1 MAKIKMTKRSIGR
14 TERRSKKTQNSV
26 KLSPALRK
34 KVERVFKAA
43 RSRPYLP
50 PDTKVVKKGSYLGR
64 NYVVLDTRDPHKTYL
79 GVILETKDHPGWFA
93 NGWDRSSVLTYLFA
107 YLDKTPNPA
116 NQQNLLI
123 GALAAFAG
131 YKFTKTKG

>member
-1 MAKIKMTKRSIGR
+1 MAKIKMTKRSLGR
-14 TERRSKKTQNSV
+14 TERRSKKTQNSI

-34 KVERVFKAA
+34 KVQRVTKAW

-50 PDTKVVKKGSYLGR
+50 PDTKVVKKGAYLGR
-64 NYVVLDTRDPHKTYL
+64 NYVVLDTRDPHKPYL
-79 GVILETKDHPGWFA
+79 GVILETKDRSGWYTD
-93 NGWDRSSVLTYLFA
+93 GWDRSSVLTYLLA

-116 NQQNLLI
+116 NQQNLLL

-131 YKFTKTKG
+131 YKLTKG